1 MTDYVQVS
9 TTADSR
15 EVAMDLARSAVQ
27 SKLAASAQIYGPVA
41 SVFWHLGEFGE
52 GEEWQVWLKT
62 TAAQY
67 PQLERRLIERHPWE
81 NPEVTAV
88 PIVEG
93 AARYLEWLSRAAAP
107 AA

>member
-1 MTDYVQVS
+1 MG
-9 TTADSR
+9 
-15 EVAMDLARSAVQ
+15 LARSAVRA
-27 SKLAASAQIYGPVA
+27 KLAASAQVHGPVA
-41 SVFWHLGEFGE
+41 SVFWHLEEFGE

-62 TAAQY
+62 TTAQY
-67 PQLERRLIERHPWE
+67 PQLERHLIDEHPWD

-93 AARYLEWLSRAAAP
+93 SARYLEWLSQAAAP